1 MMVYFL
7 TRYFFSFSYRFTWP
21 LFAYFILNE
30 FPHDI
35 FLSYFMY
42 KLHCAR
48 LTFNFRYTINI
59 SVLVNKFLIMYV
71 SPVWVRK
78 TSLFFVIFCLC
89 CVVFAIILNQSYV
102 KYHFELKIISYLLL
116 NNKQIIKTQIIVQI
130 VGQNKNSISDFS
142 ENKIKLVFVFFN
154 R

>member
-1 MMVYFL
+1 
-7 TRYFFSFSYRFTWP
+7 
-21 LFAYFILNE
+21 
-30 FPHDI
+30 
-35 FLSYFMY
+35 
-42 KLHCAR
+42 
-48 LTFNFRYTINI
+48 
-59 SVLVNKFLIMYV
+59 
-71 SPVWVRK
+71 
-78 TSLFFVIFCLC
+78 VIFCLC